1 MTDFERIQNEIEAML
16 DDEADLA
23 SETDYRVEFEDSY
36 YNNAAILSD
45 IIESQGVSN
54 PFGGGASDELNKSLQ
69 ILTDNQSAL
78 TEMLKTVSEQ
88 SRRSINIT
96 KVDSNTR
103 LPQTKLPEFHGGY
116 DEWMRFHDLFVAMV
130 QSKENISGAEKMDY
144 LLSCLKGNT
153 SSVIKHLSPS
163 NANFDVAWDLLKS
176 LFDKPQF
183 ITVAHFD
190 NLFEFPTLKGTGLD
204 EIKCFFRIISENINA
219 LRALKKPV
227 ESWNTLLVL
236 CSQKHN
242 TMLHQGQVGPD
253 VSLPGCSRNIACGM
267 SVHSVNHALRE
278 CYTLLPTAIVS
289 VVDVRGQLHKCRA
302 LLDSG
307 SQATLIS
314 EDCVQR
320 LNLKRSHA
328 RIPIHGI
335 GQNGSSLGTRG
346 VVSLSLHSS
355 GESKFMISTNAY
367 ILSKL
372 TGDLPTL
379 PIPKSK
385 LAFFENLQLADP
397 QCFIPSK
404 IDILLGSDVFFDILS
419 DGKIVHPSGSP
430 TAQNTAF
437 GWILAGNI
445 SSDSQQQF
453 KIFTTAIDRDY
464 LFQRFLGFED
474 FPEIHS
480 SQSDVHEQI
489 ENHFVSTHCVRPDG
503 RYVIRL
509 PFKTSTVEFGNSR
522 NAALRV
528 LHSMER
534 RFINNPD
541 LKQEY
546 IRFMREYELL
556 GHMAPVSPSESHQ
569 PSFYMPHHAV
579 LKPSSTT
586 TKLRVVFNASCK
598 SSNGIS
604 LNDCLMVGP
613 VIQNDLV
620 TSLIGF
626 RKFPVAVKAD
636 IAKMYRQILVN
647 DDDNNYQRIVWR
659 EDVNQEPIDYR
670 LLTLT
675 YGTAPAS
682 FIATR
687 VLKQIGID
695 GSTKYPQASNS
706 LKFHFYVD
714 DYNEGFYSVEDAVQ
728 TKNDLCKILRESG
741 MELRKWASNSSTFL
755 STFEAESLEISSDL
769 PMGDSS
775 VKLLGLV
782 WDTEADIFKFSL
794 QLPSLR
800 SQISKRE
807 VLSDIA
813 RIFDPLGLLSPTIIK
828 MKLFMQK
835 LWLKGVSWDSI
846 IPSELYDEW
855 ADIRADLKNIALIR
869 IARWI
874 QHEKGELIEL
884 HGFADASESA
894 YAAAVYCRVKR
905 SDGRVS
911 TSLVCAK
918 TRVAPVR
925 KKLTIPKLELCG
937 ALLLTKLLSKTKE
950 SLNSHNIECFAYTD
964 ASTVLHWIQ
973 GYPRPRNVF
982 ADNRLAQITA
992 QLPSSVWH
1000 YVRSAENPADCGT
1013 RGIMPKHL
1021 PSLDLWWEG
1030 PLFLQKSDVIFTQ
1043 LPSSNLAVEE
1053 TEISCFAISAEPEWD
1068 IFQWSSSLNRL
1079 LRVVAR
1085 CIRLIRKYRRPR
1097 IPLNNWWLSP
1107 SDIHSAKIAVLRL
1120 SQRTSFSDE
1129 IDCLLRN
1136 KPVAAKSKIFRMNPF
1151 IDECGVLRVGGRL
1164 SNAEVPFN
1172 QKYPV
1177 ILHKRHRLT
1186 DLIVLDCHMRN
1197 LHAGIRQM
1205 TYLLSLEHF
1214 IVDVHHAV
1222 KRCIYKCPNC
1232 MRQRAIPFKQQM
1244 GDLPRQRLE
1253 PGLAFNNAGVDYAGP
1268 FIVSSWKGRG
1278 AKRFKTYIA
1287 LFVCLATK
1295 ALHLEAV
1302 TDLTSEAFIA
1312 ALRRF
1317 VARRGRV
1324 PDQPIDDGVKTLKRW
1339 QYVQRLVQQFWKRWS
1354 SDYISQLQKRNKW
1367 AEKLKDIEIN
1377 DIVIIKDDNQPPCHW
1392 LVGRVTQVY
1401 PGTDGLVRVV
1411 SVRTSKGEAKRP
1423 ISKLCPLFIDI

>member
-1 MTDFERIQNEIEAML
+1 
-16 DDEADLA
+16 
-23 SETDYRVEFEDSY
+23 
-36 YNNAAILSD
+36 
-45 IIESQGVSN
+45 
-54 PFGGGASDELNKSLQ
+54 
-69 ILTDNQSAL
+69 
-78 TEMLKTVSEQ
+78 
-88 SRRSINIT
+88 
-96 KVDSNTR
+96 
-103 LPQTKLPEFHGGY
+103 
-116 DEWMRFHDLFVAMV
+116 
-130 QSKENISGAEKMDY
+130 
-144 LLSCLKGNT
+144 
-153 SSVIKHLSPS
+153 
-163 NANFDVAWDLLKS
+163 
-176 LFDKPQF
+176 
-183 ITVAHFD
+183 
-190 NLFEFPTLKGTGLD
+190 
-204 EIKCFFRIISENINA
+204 
-219 LRALKKPV
+219 
-227 ESWNTLLVL
+227 
-236 CSQKHN
+236 
-242 TMLHQGQVGPD
+242 MLHQGHVGPD
-253 VSLPGCSRNIACGM
+253 
-267 SVHSVNHALRE
+267 
-278 CYTLLPTAIVS
+278 
-289 VVDVRGQLHKCRA
+289 
-302 LLDSG
+302 
-307 SQATLIS
+307 
-314 EDCVQR
+314 
-320 LNLKRSHA
+320 RSHA

-355 GESKFMISTNAY
+355 
-367 ILSKL
+367 
-372 TGDLPTL
+372 
-379 PIPKSK
+379 
-385 LAFFENLQLADP
+385 ADP
-397 QCFIPSK
+397 QCFIPNK
-404 IDILLGSDVFFDILS
+404 IDILLGSDVFFNILS
-419 DGKIVHPSGSP
+419 DGKIIHPSGSP

-453 KIFTTAIDRDY
+453 KIFTTAIDLDY
-464 LFQRFLGFED
+464 LLQRFLGYED
-474 FPEIHS
+474 FPNIHS

-528 LHSMER
+528 LHSIER
-534 RFINNPD
+534 RFVNNPD

-556 GHMAPVSPSESHQ
+556 GHMAPVSPSELHQ

-626 RKFPVAVKAD
+626 RKYAVAVKSD

-647 DDDNNYQRIVWR
+647 DDNTNYQRIVCR

-687 VLKQIGID
+687 VLKQIVIN

-706 LKFHFYVD
+706 LKYHFYVD
-714 DYNEGFYSVEDAVQ
+714 DYNEGFYSVEEAVQ
-728 TKNDLCKILRESG
+728 TKNHLCKILRESG

-755 STFEAESLEISSDL
+755 STFEAESLEILSDL

-813 RIFDPLGLLSPTIIK
+813 RIFDPLGLLSPTVIK

-846 IPSELYDEW
+846 IPSELYEEW
-855 ADIRADLKNIALIR
+855 ADIRTDLKNIALIR

-874 QHEKGELIEL
+874 QHERGELIEL

-905 SDGRVS
+905 TDGRVC

-950 SLNSHNIECFAYTD
+950 SLFSHNIECFAYTD
-964 ASTVLHWIQ
+964 ASAVLHWIQ
-973 GYPRPRNVF
+973 GYPRSKNVF
-982 ADNRLAQITA
+982 VDNRLAQITA
-992 QLPSSVWH
+992 ELPSSVWH

-1021 PSLDLWWEG
+1021 PSLNLWWKG
-1030 PLFLQKSDVIFTQ
+1030 PLFLQESDVIFTK
-1043 LPSSNLAVEE
+1043 LPNLKLAVEE
-1053 TEISCFAISAEPEWD
+1053 AEVSCFASSAEPEWD

-1097 IPLNNWWLSP
+1097 STLNNLWLSP
-1107 SDIHSAKIAVLRL
+1107 SDINSAKIAVLRL
-1120 SQRTSFSDE
+1120 SQRASFSNE
-1129 IDCLLRN
+1129 IDCLIRN
-1136 KPVAAKSKIFRMNPF
+1136 KPVPAKSKIFRMNPF
-1151 IDECGVLRVGGRL
+1151 IDEDGVLHVGGRL
-1164 SNAEVPFN
+1164 SNAELPFN

-1177 ILHKRHRLT
+1177 ILHTKHRLT

-1222 KRCIYKCPNC
+1222 KRCIYKCPDC

-1253 PGLAFNNAGVDYAGP
+1253 PGLAFNNTGVDYAGP

-1287 LFVCLATK
+1287 LFICLATK

-1317 VARRGRV
+1317 VARRGRCDTIFSDNGTSFV
-1324 PDQPIDDGVKTLKRW
+1324 GANNQLREWSKEFLSDQFQGDVTDELTTQGINCSTFRWFVGGRCQNGEISSPQNTRQYHSFVRGIYYNTLSDRSL
-1339 QYVQRLVQQFWKRWS
+1339 RQF
-1354 SDYISQLQKRNKW
+1354 
-1367 AEKLKDIEIN
+1367 A
-1377 DIVIIKDDNQPPCHW
+1377 
-1392 LVGRVTQVY
+1392 T
-1401 PGTDGLVRVV
+1401 VV
-1411 SVRTSKGEAKRP
+1411 FP
-1423 ISKLCPLFIDI
+1423 F